1 MKNQTSN
8 AELMKYLPLY
18 IVSSVIFSI
27 IFIIISLFCVWKK
40 SCSKKKKIY
49 LNRNSSDVTQNE
61 SKDESQQRVIN
72 NGITND
78 GLIESSKTSSISS
91 KTEAQET
98 TPLRNDL
105 NNALIRSPNLMTYTQ
120 DDNAIYDVPP
130 ARMSPNFTINNQRV
144 SDHEESE
151 PIYDSP
157 RK

>member
-8 AELMKYLPLY
+8 KGSISYLPLY
-18 IVSSVIFSI
+18 IVLSVICSI
-27 IFIIISLFCVWKK
+27 IIVVISLFCAWKK
-40 SCSKKKKIY
+40 SCSKKKVY
-49 LNRNSSDVTQNE
+49 LNQNSSNVTQNAE
-61 SKDESQQRVIN
+61 GNESQQRVIN

-105 NNALIRSPNLMTYTQ
+105 NEAKRRSPNLPTYTEE
-120 DDNAIYDVPP
+120 DNAIYDVPP
-130 ARMSPNFTINNQRV
+130 SRMRPNITVNNQQL
-144 SDHEESE
+144 SDHLESD

>member
-8 AELMKYLPLY
+8 IESVKCLALY
-18 IVSSVIFSI
+18 IVSSVLFSI
-27 IFIIISLFCVWKK
+27 IFVIISLFCVWKK
-40 SCSKKKKIY
+40 SCSKKKFY
-49 LNRNSSDVTQNE
+49 LNQNSSNVTQNE
-61 SKDESQQRVIN
+61 DKDESQQRVTN

-78 GLIESSKTSSISS
+78 VLIESSKTSSISS

-120 DDNAIYDVPP
+120 EDNAIYDVPP
-130 ARMSPNFTINNQRV
+130 ARMSPNPTIINQRV
-144 SDHEESE
+144 SDHSESE

-157 RK
+157 RN